1 MSDQPPPPPPP
12 AYPSPFGPW
21 FNPSIHPS
29 MQMHPH
35 MHPLA
40 HYQLQHFYAAQ
51 GLPIPPFLA
60 GPSPAASSASASGST
75 PAVPSPTRSNVE
87 PSPGSTD
94 QPDQLASNPASVDT
108 PSVKGEDPSP
118 ASFVAA
124 ASSASPVSP
133 LGQST
138 GSAAGKLPT
147 THDALQPPPPPP
159 PQLSD
164 PRALLQRSLQGL
176 YQLVSTGNFDARP
189 SRQGPGAPPRSG
201 ACAAC
206 RTAKAKCNQQ
216 EPACDRCVK
225 MKLECTYPVFNKR
238 GRKRTRTPNQ
248 ILLEN
253 CHEDL
258 EKALLLLA
266 DRALPSI
273 DEDSIPT
280 ASTSRLQYQSQP
292 PASTNHLSAPP
303 ANGQAYRTH
312 HPRSSS
318 SNSTSP
324 GDGTDEDDPTS
335 RELKS
340 VIESPL
346 AVLAHISS
354 LKVSESTEEESGKR
368 FLPNRTD
375 RDPNGKEEGGG
386 AGTAAAGYFATGLY
400 QLRSDADPAYDPINL
415 GLITLPELERIVD
428 FYFSSLRPFFFHLEP
443 NLHTPRFLRDVSPFL
458 TTTIAYIAASYLPGL
473 HDRIDRLREH
483 TLRLSDRVW
492 SEGLKSLEIVQ
503 AYLMLIHWTPIESD
517 WGDDRRWSWLGQAVR
532 IATEI
537 KLHKTINSLTYEF
550 YRSVTPLGP
559 GASDALNDARAW
571 TWKLLFVA
579 EIALCGSTGR
589 LASIHTLSLSTP
601 GPDLPAQPAPDSPNY
616 NIAALVTLNRI
627 YTKAIAH
634 ANSLQAS
641 DDGHESKH
649 RTGFE
654 DAWRTDLRAW
664 ASEWPDINPFVR
676 LIAQHNTTILTSI
689 SLRFKGPVMPV
700 LEECRRS
707 AFETAKMAVNWPD
720 DSLRWTTN
728 LVIVNIAYAAT
739 LLLRIAGAKSEPIDP
754 ETKFLC
760 AIVAELLVRVGEARP
775 SVRTLA
781 TLHGTRIRMLLQ
793 AEAPKASGTA
803 TPAMVTDPAT
813 AIASIVS
820 TPTALPAFGMQ
831 PAYPFGV
838 QIPSVGGP
846 LQNVDLMNVQQSPP
860 SLFNL
865 PMPDSH
871 ALWDLFNES
880 AAAAAGPAVP
890 DARSGHQS
898 PPAAAVGPTA
908 GGQSGSAAS
917 DASTATPMTGTE
929 QQTWTGPGARPDEW
943 MYKSLDQDWL
953 SSEPGAWAW

>member
-1 MSDQPPPPPPP
+1 MSEQPPPPPQAL
-12 AYPSPFGPW
+12 AYASPFGPW

-51 GLPIPPFLA
+51 GLPLPPFLG
-60 GPSPAASSASASGST
+60 GPSPASSASAST

-87 PSPGSTD
+87 PSPSATTS
-94 QPDQLASNPASVDT
+94 QLPEHLSSNPASVDT
-108 PSVKGEDPSP
+108 PPVEGEDPSP
-118 ASFVAA
+118 ASFAAA

-138 GSAAGKLPT
+138 SSAAGKAPSHQHDPSQAGSASSTLP
-147 THDALQPPPPPP
+147 P
-159 PQLSD
+159 LSD

-176 YQLVSTGNFDARP
+176 HQLVSTGNFDARP
-189 SRQGPGAPPRSG
+189 SRQGPGPPPKSG

-206 RTAKAKCNQQ
+206 RSAKAKCNQQ
-216 EPACDRCVK
+216 EPACERCVK
-225 MKLECTYPVFNKR
+225 MKVECTYPVFNKR

-273 DEDSIPT
+273 DENSLPV
-280 ASTSRLQYQSQP
+280 ASTSRSQFRQFST
-292 PASTNHLSAPP
+292 ASNQHLSPP
-303 ANGQAYRTH
+303 NCVAYRTQA
-312 HPRSSS
+312 RSSS

-368 FLPNRTD
+368 FLPKRPD
-375 RDPNGKEEGGG
+375 GDPNGKEEGTGG
-386 AGTAAAGYFATGLY
+386 GTAAEGYFATGLY

-415 GLITLPELERIVD
+415 GIITLPELERIID
-428 FYFSSLRPFFFHLEP
+428 FYFSSLRPFSFHLEP

-458 TTTIAYIAASYLPGL
+458 TTTLAYIAATYLPDL
-473 HDRIDRLREH
+473 VDRIDRLREH
-483 TLRLSDRVW
+483 MLRLSDRVW

-503 AYLMLIHWTPIESD
+503 AYALLIHWVPIESD
-517 WGDDRRWSWLGQAVR
+517 WGDDRRWGWLGQAVR

-537 KLHKTINSLTYEF
+537 KLNKTINSLTYEF

-559 GASDALNDARAW
+559 TASEALNTSRAW

-589 LASIHTLSLSTP
+589 LAAIHTLSISTP
-601 GPDLPAQPAPDSPNY
+601 GPELPAQPAPDDPNY
-616 NIAALVTLNRI
+616 NVAALVTLNRI
-627 YTKAIAH
+627 YIKAIAH
-634 ANSLQAS
+634 ANTLQGTE
-641 DDGHESKH
+641 DGHESKH
-649 RTGFE
+649 RTGYE

-664 ASEWPDINPFVR
+664 AAEWPDINPFVR

-720 DSLRWTTN
+720 DTLRWTTN
-728 LVIVNIAYAAT
+728 LVVVNIAYAAT
-739 LLLRIAGAKSEPIDP
+739 LLLRIAGAKPEPIDP

-760 AIVAELLVRVGEARP
+760 AIVAELLVRVGETRP
-775 SVRTLA
+775 AVRTLG
-781 TLHGTRIRMLLQ
+781 TLHGTRVRMLLQ
-793 AEAPKASGTA
+793 AEVPKASGAA
-803 TPAMVTDPAT
+803 TPAMAVDPA
-813 AIASIVS
+813 AALASIVT
-820 TPTALPAFGMQ
+820 TPSALPAFGMLHPYAPGMQ
-831 PAYPFGV
+831 VPSAV
-838 QIPSVGGP
+838 QQ
-846 LQNVDLMNVQQSPP
+846 LQNVDFAAGMQGPP

-865 PMPDSH
+865 PTPDSH

-890 DARSGHQS
+890 DGMRSGLQS
-898 PPAAAVGPTA
+898 PQSGAVAPGAAHGDGAA
-908 GGQSGSAAS
+908 GGGAS
-917 DASTATPMTGTE
+917 SVTPMTGTE
-929 QQTWTGPGARPDEW
+929 QTWTGPGARPDEW